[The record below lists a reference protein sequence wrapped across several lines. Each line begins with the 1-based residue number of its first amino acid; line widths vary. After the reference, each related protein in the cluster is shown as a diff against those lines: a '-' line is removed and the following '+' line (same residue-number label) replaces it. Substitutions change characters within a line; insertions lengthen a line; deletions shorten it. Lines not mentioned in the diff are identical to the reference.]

1 MFHYYQTYLLEIVA
15 LTLGLLLMAFVV
27 SAMRRSSLNPR
38 YAILW
43 LGAGFVMIAL
53 SVYRPLLDYIAHS
66 IGISYPPS
74 LLFLVAFVFL
84 LFIVLHYSLVLSSH
98 RDSIRRLAQTVAML
112 EQELRAKHDS
122 SENRKSC
129 RSPPP
134 QAGERQ
140 GLSQSR
146 QSSRGEPSARVA

>member
-1 MFHYYQTYLLEIVA
+1 MFHHYYENYLLEIIA
-15 LTLGLLLMAFVV
+15 LSMGLLLMLFVI

-43 LGAGFVMIAL
+43 LGAGFVLIAL
-53 SVYRPLLDYIAHS
+53 SIYRPLLDYVAGA

-98 RDSIRRLAQTVAML
+98 RDSIRRLAQTIALL
-112 EQELRAKHDS
+112 EQELREHRAS
-122 SENRKSC
+122 SDK
-129 RSPPP
+129 
-134 QAGERQ
+134 GD
-140 GLSQSR
+140 
-146 QSSRGEPSARVA
+146 

>member
-1 MFHYYQTYLLEIVA
+1 MFHYYENYLLEIVA
-15 LTLGLLLMAFVV
+15 LSLGLTLMAFVI
-27 SAMRRSSLNPR
+27 SAVRRSSLNPR

-43 LGAGFVMIAL
+43 LGAGFVLIAL
-53 SVYRPLLDYIAHS
+53 SVYRPLLDYIARS

-112 EQELRAKHDS
+112 EQEIRDRDDS
-122 SENRKSC
+122 PNGR
-129 RSPPP
+129 P
-134 QAGERQ
+134 
-140 GLSQSR
+140 
-146 QSSRGEPSARVA
+146 

>member
-53 SVYRPLLDYIAHS
+53 SVYRPLLDYIARS

-98 RDSIRRLAQTVAML
+98 RDSIRRLAQTVALL

-122 SENRKSC
+122 SENRK
-129 RSPPP
+129 
-134 QAGERQ
+134 
-140 GLSQSR
+140 
-146 QSSRGEPSARVA
+146 